1 MLKMSAK
8 IFFNSLI
15 VSAFLFFS
23 TIALR
28 AQDQSQGQMQQKM
41 QTQDNPTAQIASN
54 LSEDL
59 AGKLSLSDA
68 QTKQLKDIL
77 VSYQEDVQG
86 AVQSGKTD
94 LSTEKATANA
104 AVEDLLT
111 DTQKTDWENTKADF
125 WTTVDSKVS
134 STPAQQKSNDTY

>member
-1 MLKMSAK
+1 
-8 IFFNSLI
+8 
-15 VSAFLFFS
+15 
-23 TIALR
+23 
-28 AQDQSQGQMQQKM
+28 M